1 MDFATKENSNEGEG
15 TLFLHWT
22 EIEKKNRMTVS
33 DALQ

>member
-22 EIEKKNRMTVS
+22 EIEKKKPH
-33 DALQ
+33 DC